1 MNAFDDRRKKQAVVL
16 WADRQLADAKDIIRG
31 VETGE
36 HFQLVRLQSDGAHD
50 ETHKA
55 YLKAMQDIW
64 HLEWLLE
71 ILDDQSEHPRPDN
84 TIMIPPLAPDHR

>member
-1 MNAFDDRRKKQAVVL
+1 MNAFNDLRKRQAVVL
-16 WADRQLADAKDIIRG
+16 WANRQLADAKDIIRS

-36 HFQLVRLQSDGAHD
+36 HFQLVRLQSDGTHD
-50 ETHKA
+50 ETQKA

-64 HLEWLLE
+64 HLNWLLE

-84 TIMIPPLAPDHR
+84 AIVIPPVTPDH